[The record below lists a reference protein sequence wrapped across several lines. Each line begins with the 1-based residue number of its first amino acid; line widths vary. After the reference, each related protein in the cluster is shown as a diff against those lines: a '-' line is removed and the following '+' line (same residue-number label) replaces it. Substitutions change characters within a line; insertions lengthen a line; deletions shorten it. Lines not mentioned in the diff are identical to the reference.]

1 MADRIIFDAATGT
14 STVETL
20 TAEEEAAQVADQ
32 AVSDAESVR
41 LRRDAALAASDW
53 TQLTDAAA
61 AAAWAAYRQQLR
73 DLPGDLAFPAVDLPD
88 APEEG

>member
-20 TAEEEAAQVADQ
+20 TADEVAAQVADQ

-41 LRRDAALAASDW
+41 LRRDAALAGSDW
-53 TQLTDAAA
+53 TQLGDAPAD
-61 AAAWAAYRQQLR
+61 AAAWATYRQELR
-73 DLPGDLAFPAVDLPD
+73 DLPADPAFPNVDLP
-88 APEEG
+88 APPE

>member
-20 TAEEEAAQVADQ
+20 TADEEAAQVADQ

-53 TQLTDAAA
+53 TQLGDAPAD
-61 AAAWAAYRQQLR
+61 AAAWATYRQELR
-73 DLPGDLAFPAVDLPD
+73 DLPADPAFPNVDLP
-88 APEEG
+88 APPA

>member
-20 TAEEEAAQVADQ
+20 TADEEAAQVADQ

-41 LRRDAALAASDW
+41 LRRDAALAGSDW
-53 TQLTDAAA
+53 TQVGDAPVD
-61 AAAWAAYRQQLR
+61 AAAWATYRQELR
-73 DLPGDLAFPAVDLPD
+73 DLPAASAFPNVDLPD
-88 APEEG
+88 APA

>member
-61 AAAWAAYRQQLR
+61 AAWAAYRQQLR